1 MTNKTKLLPFFFLA
15 LTILFSAWNVFA
27 KETTFCLTEAC
38 QVFDDF
44 TFLGISLWLYSF
56 VFSMITLNLLSLGK
70 INLVRNLLALALIA
84 DSLLL
89 MLMMITAPCF
99 NCLIVACLYAL
110 SFGALYFREKKES
123 MKIIFIVWSLLFIV
137 NVGGLVKNMVSPY
150 SIYVNPLH
158 QKKFENPQNAT
169 MRIYFS
175 PSCTSCREI
184 VNLLGS
190 LERTQQGD
198 IAWFPVAENEEDIV
212 LIRQMENYILQG
224 DNLKEALEKTLENP
238 EKATFSNFFVD
249 FIMQCRVLINQ
260 SHLNQAG
267 TSRIPFVEY
276 TGLPAHLSQQ
286 AMSTSPTEEV
296 DMLEKLRL
304 LSPEALPSN
313 KSSNQNNLPLNFGV
327 SAFCD
332 SSSEEPCD

>member
-1 MTNKTKLLPFFFLA
+1 MTNKLFPFFFLS

-44 TFLGISLWLYSF
+44 TFLGVSLWLYSF
-56 VFSMITLNLLSLGK
+56 VFSTITLNLLSLGK
-70 INLVRNLLALALIA
+70 VHLVRILLALALIG

-89 MLMMITAPCF
+89 MLMTITAPCF
-99 NCLIVACLYAL
+99 NCLIVAFLYAL
-110 SFGALYFREKKES
+110 SFMSMYFIEEKKS
-123 MKIIFIVWSLLFIV
+123 MKVIFIIWSLLFIM
-137 NVGGLVKNMVSPY
+137 NIGGLVKNMVTPY
-150 SIYVNPLH
+150 SIYLNPIH
-158 QKKFENPQNAT
+158 QGNPQNAS
-169 MRIYFS
+169 MRVYFS

-184 VNLLGS
+184 VNLLGT
-190 LERTQQGD
+190 LDTTKQGD

-212 LIRQMENYILQG
+212 LVRQMQNYISQG
-224 DNLKEALEKTLENP
+224 YNLKEALKKTLAHSGEVP
-238 EKATFSNFFVD
+238 FPNFFTDFFAD
-249 FIMQCRVLINQ
+249 FIMQCKLLINQ

-286 AMSTSPTEEV
+286 NTTHENSQEI
-296 DMLEKLRL
+296 DMLEQLRL
-304 LSPEALPSN
+304 MSPDAQSLN
-313 KSSNQNNLPLNFGV
+313 KSNNQNSLPLNLGV

-332 SSSEEPCD
+332 SNSTEACD